1 MRAAKWNESLGR
13 QVLRSA
19 AGEDAADSRISRSQP
34 ISRVLLRGA
43 LVSTPYGRH
52 SSRRRVA
59 ATLEPP
65 TRGLSEQPWIESF
78 RPLTWCCSGWRLPR
92 FTRSGPGVKPD
103 RGDSSLWPCSSPSST
118 ARAIG
123 LLRLGVTQHPAL
135 RSPDFPLPAL
145 AFTGGQRRSGW
156 LRTRM
161 VARRAGAFSRLD
173 SLAARATR
181 RGPRVA
187 RIDGDLR
194 VDARGRCATHLI
206 HERVEEAA
214 SRRQRIVSPARRGT
228 TMSSP
233 NGYVGGTTHASR
245 LSVMVA
251 VLRGRP

>member
-1 MRAAKWNESLGR
+1 MRGEKWSRRPDSLGR
-13 QVLRSA
+13 QVSISA

-65 TRGLSEQPWIESF
+65 TRGLSEQPWVESF

-103 RGDSSLWPCSSPSST
+103 RRDSSLWPCSSPSAT
-118 ARAIG
+118 ARAIA

-161 VARRAGAFSRLD
+161 VARRVDAFSLRI
-173 SLAARATR
+173 ATR
-181 RGPRVA
+181 RGA
-187 RIDGDLR
+187 SASFLLR
-194 VDARGRCATHLI
+194 AEAPRCAHRMDTSP
-206 HERVEEAA
+206 ERPTL
-214 SRRQRIVSPARRGT
+214 PA
-228 TMSSP
+228 
-233 NGYVGGTTHASR
+233 
-245 LSVMVA
+245 
-251 VLRGRP
+251 